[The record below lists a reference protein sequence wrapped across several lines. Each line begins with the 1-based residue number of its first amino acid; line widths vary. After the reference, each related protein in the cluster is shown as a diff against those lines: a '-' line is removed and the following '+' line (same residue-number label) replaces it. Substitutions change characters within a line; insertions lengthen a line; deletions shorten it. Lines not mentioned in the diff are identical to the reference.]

1 MFKRLMTL
9 TVLCAFL
16 VAGLGVAGAGAQE
29 QVELRLWS
37 HQNNAFISGTQ
48 ALIDAYMAEHPNVT
62 IKMEVF
68 EYSLFLQTLQT
79 SMPAG
84 DEADII
90 QMFGTWV
97 CSYADRL
104 APAPADVVEAATV
117 ETIFEA
123 QLDGY
128 TCGDTLYGVPQEFN
142 IEYGGVL
149 VNKAMFE
156 EAGLE
161 YPPTWETWD
170 ELLADAKAL
179 TRVGDDGQMTVAG
192 FHFITGDGIPFLLL
206 SEILQ
211 RGGNYWN
218 EDQTAFTLN
227 TPEAR
232 ATLEQFKAIVD
243 AGIIDPVLFNGE
255 SNWVGTSFF
264 TNQVAIGYIGPW
276 VVATGLTDYPDFGEF
291 DYVSMPYIG
300 EEPLF
305 VADAGWGLV
314 VSPNSPHQDVAWDF
328 VKFAT
333 TLPENALGWNIAS
346 GTIPSLRAL
355 VEDDM
360 YKAQLLEQFPWVGA
374 VLPILQY
381 GRYIGDLPDRDL
393 FWYEI
398 VYPNVL
404 DMLQGLQSIDDA
416 LMFIEEDANAMF
428 E

>member
-9 TVLCAFL
+9 TVLCALL
-16 VAGLGVAGAGAQE
+16 VAGLGISGAGAQE

-37 HQNNAFISGTQ
+37 HQNNAFLAGTQ

-62 IKMEVF
+62 ITLESF
-68 EYSLFLQTLQT
+68 EYNLFLQTLQT

-104 APAPADVVEAATV
+104 APVPPDLAAEVTSD
-117 ETIFEA
+117 TFFEA
-123 QLDGY
+123 QLGGY
-128 TCGDTLYGVPQEFN
+128 TCNDTLFGVPQEYN
-142 IEYGGVL
+142 IEWGGVL

-156 EAGLE
+156 DAGLA
-161 YPPTWETWD
+161 YPPQWESWD
-170 ELLADAKAL
+170 DLVADAKAL
-179 TRVGDDGQMTVAG
+179 TKVGDDGQMTVAG
-192 FHFITGDGIPFLLL
+192 FHFISGDGIAFQFL

-211 RGGNYWN
+211 RGGEYWN
-218 EDQTAFTLN
+218 EDMTGFNFQ

-232 ATLEQFKAIVD
+232 ATLERFKAMVD
-243 AGIIDPVLFNGE
+243 EGVTDPVLYNAD

-264 TNQVAIGYIGPW
+264 TNQVGIGYIGPW
-276 VVATGLTDYPDFGEF
+276 IVAIGLTDYPDFGEF
-291 DYVSMPYIG
+291 DYVPMPYFG
-300 EEPLF
+300 DEPVF

-328 VKFAT
+328 VRFAT
-333 TLPENALGWNIAS
+333 TDPENALAWNVAS
-346 GTIPSLRAL
+346 GTIPALRVV
-355 VEDDM
+355 VEEEV
-360 YKAQLLEQFPWVGA
+360 YRAQLLEKFPWISTH
-374 VLPILQY
+374 LPILPY
-381 GRYIGDLPDRDL
+381 GRYVGPLPDRDL

-398 VYPNVL
+398 VYPNVV

-416 LMFIEEDANAMF
+416 LMFIEEDSNAMF